1 MPEQWIIEHKVCLL
15 PHTFFSNFPFLH
27 EMQYLI
33 LLAAGGDVP
42 CKLLH
47 WFNGVLSAAAAG
59 ALAAAFFGPRAGAF
73 AAAAYLSQPTMRF
86 LQHVTMVELGITW
99 FETLATA
106 AVIRA
111 AGWWPSGRGGARGA
125 WLCAAGCFLGYAQGT
140 KYIGLFCSVILLAG
154 WLAATWPR
162 PRALAQPGSSRGPRT
177 ARSAVGGALLLVAF
191 GSAFTLPWLGK
202 NWLFTGDPFFP
213 MLQGLF
219 PAINWDAPHYVTW
232 MHDNS
237 KYGSGHGS
245 LLAWLTMPVLA
256 SIDTAHFGTFT
267 LNPFALLFVPFLLLV
282 RRPPPGVTF
291 LAAYAGLYFAIWAG
305 SSQQTRFLH
314 PVVPQGMAVAAALL
328 FAPATATRWFR
339 WPVAL
344 AAAWIFAVSWFGQ
357 VQNRY
362 SNNALWPYTMG
373 HLNPNELKNIGV
385 SYHEA
390 VKTVN
395 RVVGA
400 RDRVLFVGA
409 DESFNCARRR
419 SIACPLFSAHCTSGT
434 STSIGVVAPIRSENP
449 SGPGGR
455 PCIRPR
461 GSCATARNT
470 NSAVG
475 RADISDSCVRMDSEN
490 SEPSVRRR

>member
-1 MPEQWIIEHKVCLL
+1 
-15 PHTFFSNFPFLH
+15 
-27 EMQYLI
+27 
-33 LLAAGGDVP
+33 
-42 CKLLH
+42 
-47 WFNGVLSAAAAG
+47 
-59 ALAAAFFGPRAGAF
+59 
-73 AAAAYLSQPTMRF
+73 
-86 LQHVTMVELGITW
+86 
-99 FETLATA
+99 
-106 AVIRA
+106 
-111 AGWWPSGRGGARGA
+111 
-125 WLCAAGCFLGYAQGT
+125 
-140 KYIGLFCSVILLAG
+140 
-154 WLAATWPR
+154 
-162 PRALAQPGSSRGPRT
+162 
-177 ARSAVGGALLLVAF
+177 
-191 GSAFTLPWLGK
+191 
-202 NWLFTGDPFFP
+202 

-419 SIACPLFSAHCTSGT
+419 ICNSIYDAPWLGALARRARSAEELLVLLRRNRVTHLL
-434 STSIGVVAPIRSENP
+434 VHE
-449 SGPGGR
+449 
-455 PCIRPR
+455 PR
-461 GSCATARNT
+461 AE
-470 NSAVG
+470 
-475 RADISDSCVRMDSEN
+475 EN
-490 SEPSVRRR
+490 SGYGVFDWGEPARQRFLDVWNTHGRLVTLTRGVFVFELSKQPLPPRERKTGAPAYFASDEVRAKAHRLTGEADRAFNAGKIKEAFEASDALVKLLPKAPYTHSYRGYALSEMNKREGAIADYEEAIRLGYPPATVYYNDALLLEDAGKPDRALERHLNALAVDPGIGRSRERAFDLAVKLKRREVAAKLGADLLAERGLDPALRERVQKYLAPPRRP